1 MSRTALYK
9 LIYFAQV
16 TGYAAL
22 VVWLCVHFKLSPPVV
37 ALSILCLFIP
47 GRILGFFWR
56 NLLRGLRLL
65 NAKQYQESKR
75 HSELFL
81 EEIGRRPWMRH
92 LIWLGSGSY
101 SRDPTA
107 MALNNLAAAE
117 IGLAQFDLARDHLN
131 ASIHVDGSNP
141 LPYHNMAAL
150 LSKTG
155 RQEEALV
162 WLERARE
169 RGLSWGLTDRL
180 VRRSQTRFANRDG
193 RSTDEEK

>member
-9 LIYFAQV
+9 SLYFTQV
-16 TGYAAL
+16 VGCA
-22 VVWLCVHFKLSPPVV
+22 VVLFWLCIHFRASPPAVG
-37 ALSILCLFIP
+37 LFVLAFFVP

-56 NLLRGLRLL
+56 YLLRGLRLL
-65 NAKQYQESKR
+65 NAKRFEESKR
-75 HSELFL
+75 HSQLFL
-81 EEIGRRPWMRH
+81 EEIGRRPWMKH

-117 IGLAQFDLARDHLN
+117 IGLAQFDLARDHLD
-131 ASIHVDGSNP
+131 ACIRVDGSNP

-155 RQEEALV
+155 HQEEALL
-162 WLERARE
+162 WLDRAKE
-169 RGLSWGLTDRL
+169 RGLSWGITDKL
-180 VRRSQTRFANRDG
+180 VRASQTRFANLDG
-193 RSTDEEK
+193 RGTA